1 MIMNSFRHIL
11 TLLLWIL
18 SIFKCL
24 ATAQTPDILI
34 YKSDTLFIYA
44 NPLEQLYKDESQRPK
59 FFGQR
64 EGCNSTN
71 CWRGYQ
77 AKWQIIDNQLYL
89 IGIYSCCYPD
99 DNLKADLT
107 ELFGEKCIN
116 GVVKAE
122 WVTADIL
129 APQGELLYYVH
140 MGYGSLYEKE
150 LELNIEN
157 GKLIGTKIYDNSK
170 SRKSKYSQ
178 DSKLLSSYLYS
189 KINWTKLPKLDKKTI
204 KIFVQFS
211 ANEKGIIDSV
221 KIMKGYNSIFDN
233 EAIRIVKSI
242 PEWDIFYRHE
252 IHERIN
258 WTLPVI
264 FSSDNKKKY
273 QKKS

>member
-1 MIMNSFRHIL
+1 MKNQHHIL
-11 TLLLWIL
+11 PLLLWTF

-24 ATAQTPDILI
+24 ATAQTPDVLI
-34 YKSDTLFIYA
+34 YKADTLFIYA
-44 NPLEQLYKDESQRPK
+44 NPLEQLYKEENQRPK
-59 FFGQR
+59 FFGQQ
-64 EGCNSTN
+64 EGCGSTD

-89 IGIYSCCYPD
+89 IGIYSCCYSD
-99 DNLKADLT
+99 DNIKADLK
-107 ELFGEKCIN
+107 ELFGEKYTN
-116 GVVKAE
+116 GAVKAD

-129 APQGELLYYVH
+129 APQGKLLYYVH

-150 LELNIEN
+150 LELNIQN
-157 GKLIGTKIYDNSK
+157 GQLIGTKIYDNSK

-178 DSKLLSSYLYS
+178 DNRLLTSHLYS
-189 KINWTKLPKLDKKTI
+189 KINWTKLPKLDKKPI

-211 ANEKGIIDSV
+211 ANEKGIVDSV
-221 KIMKGYNSIFDN
+221 KIMKGYNAIFDN
-233 EAIRIVKSI
+233 EAIRIVKTI

-258 WTLPVI
+258 WTLPII

-273 QKKS
+273 RKKS

>member
-1 MIMNSFRHIL
+1 MKHFRHIL
-11 TLLLWIL
+11 TYFIWTL
-18 SIFKCL
+18 SISKCL

-64 EGCNSTN
+64 EGCNSTA

-89 IGIYSCCYPD
+89 TEIYSCCYSD
-99 DNLKADLT
+99 DKIKANLT

-116 GVVKAE
+116 GIVKAD
-122 WVTADIL
+122 WVIADIL

-150 LELNIEN
+150 LELNIKN
-157 GKLIGTKIYDNSK
+157 GLLIGTKIYDNTKSK
-170 SRKSKYSQ
+170 KSKYSQ
-178 DSKLLSSYLYS
+178 DNKLLFNYIYS
-189 KINWTKLPKLDKKTI
+189 KINWTELPKLDKKPI
-204 KIFVQFS
+204 RIFIQFS
-211 ANEKGIIDSV
+211 ANEKGIIDSTR
-221 KIMKGYNSIFDN
+221 IMKGYNPVFDN
-233 EAIRIVKSI
+233 EAIRVVKSI

-258 WTLPVI
+258 WTLPII
-264 FSSDNKKKY
+264 FSVDTKKKY
-273 QKKS
+273 RKKD